1 MATSDQ
7 CALGPNGRLLDTSE
21 IIWLNDP
28 DDLTPLPPSSTHC
41 PFMATG
47 SQCSTCIPHPSKH
60 VLDPD
65 DSECPNV
72 LKQPRIS
79 QQIHAVVELDSGEK
93 DGESD
98 YVDDGN
104 ENGGSGD
111 TNVDSETVNVDLEAI
126 EEAYAVTKAMGN
138 ADCEVC
144 LYF

>member
-72 LKQPRIS
+72 LKQPCIS
-79 QQIHAVVELDSGEK
+79 QQIHAVV
-93 DGESD
+93 ESD

-126 EEAYAVTKAMGN
+126 EEAYVVTKAMGN